1 MRSLLPSLTVGVG
14 ASSLPSLAVGAR
26 VGASFLPHV
35 RGWVRVLGAGFL
47 FLLFLFLSA
56 CTDSHSFRLRGDFQN
71 LRQADLFIYSTD
83 GGLAYV
89 DTIHIV
95 EGQFD
100 WQVPLDEEVTFYLI
114 FPNFSQQTVFARP
127 GDVIK
132 IQGDGGQLRALS
144 IKGSPDNDE
153 LTRFRLAHLGDRPDS
168 LRQAIERYV
177 KENEGSRVSLH
188 LMRQLTQQRKDGSR
202 LRVGEVLPAIVL
214 PPDSLQ
220 ASKDTLFIRPKQKD
234 ARPVLLFFW
243 ATWKRSSLDDF
254 YLVRKALRQNK
265 ELQPVSIS
273 LDYNAS
279 TYAYSLRADSIDFD
293 RRCYRLI
300 WDTPIVQQLAVR
312 DIPYYIL
319 ADANR
324 RVIALGSDWKH
335 DLQPAVDSL
344 LNSRKD
350 VQRP

>member
-1 MRSLLPSLTVGVG
+1 M
-14 ASSLPSLAVGAR
+14 
-26 VGASFLPHV
+26 
-35 RGWVRVLGAGFL
+35 
-47 FLLFLFLSA
+47 
-56 CTDSHSFRLRGDFQN
+56 
-71 LRQADLFIYSTD
+71 FIYSTD
-83 GGLAYV
+83 GGLTYV
-89 DTIHIV
+89 DTIHIF

-100 WQVPLDEEVTFYLI
+100 WQVPLEDEATFYLI
-114 FPNFSQQTVFARP
+114 FPNFSQQTIFARP
-127 GDVIK
+127 GDVVK

-153 LTRFRLAHLGDRPDS
+153 LTSFRLAHLDDRPDS
-168 LRQAIERYV
+168 LRRAIDRYV
-177 KENEGSRVSLH
+177 KENEGTRVSLH
-188 LMRQLTQQRKDGSR
+188 LMRQLTQQRKDASR
-202 LRVGEVLPAIVL
+202 LRVGQTLPAIVL

-220 ASKDTLFIRPKQKD
+220 EHQDTLFIRPKQKD

-243 ATWKRSSLDDF
+243 ATWKRSSLDEF
-254 YLVRKALRQNK
+254 YLVRNALRQNK
-265 ELQPVSIS
+265 DLQPVSIS

-324 RVIALGSDWKH
+324 RVIALGSDWKR

-344 LNSRKD
+344 RKSHEGA
-350 VQRP
+350 QRP

>member
-1 MRSLLPSLTVGVG
+1 MRSLLPFLTGGVG
-14 ASSLPSLAVGAR
+14 GGSIGDRA
-26 VGASFLPHV
+26 F
-35 RGWVRVLGAGFL
+35 
-47 FLLFLFLSA
+47 FLLSFILSFILSA

-100 WQVPLDEEVTFYLI
+100 WQVPLDDEATFYLI
-114 FPNFSQQTVFARP
+114 FPNFSQQTIFARP
-127 GDVIK
+127 GDVVK

-153 LTRFRLAHLGDRPDS
+153 LTRFRLAHLDDRPDS
-168 LRQAIERYV
+168 LRRAIGQYV

-188 LMRQLTQQRKDGSR
+188 LMRQLTQQRKDASR
-202 LRVGEVLPAIVL
+202 LRVGQTLPAIML

-220 ASKDTLFIRPKQKD
+220 DYQDTLFIRPKQKE

-243 ATWKRSSLDDF
+243 ATWKRSSLDDIF
-254 YLVRKALRQNK
+254 LLRKALRQNK
-265 ELQPVSIS
+265 DLQPVSIS
-273 LDYNAS
+273 LDYNPS
-279 TYAYSLRADSIDFD
+279 TYAYSLRADSINFD

-300 WDTPIVQQLAVR
+300 WDTPIVQQLSVR
-312 DIPYYIL
+312 DLPYYIL
-319 ADANR
+319 ADAHR
-324 RVIALGSDWKH
+324 RVIALGSDWQR

-344 LNSRKD
+344 PKSRD
-350 VQRP
+350 DAQRP

>member
-1 MRSLLPSLTVGVG
+1 MGIC
-14 ASSLPSLAVGAR
+14 
-26 VGASFLPHV
+26 
-35 RGWVRVLGAGFL
+35 LG
-47 FLLFLFLSA
+47 
-56 CTDSHSFRLRGDFQN
+56 N
-71 LRQADLFIYSTD
+71 
-83 GGLAYV
+83 
-89 DTIHIV
+89 
-95 EGQFD
+95 
-100 WQVPLDEEVTFYLI
+100 
-114 FPNFSQQTVFARP
+114 
-127 GDVIK
+127 
-132 IQGDGGQLRALS
+132 ALCHR
-144 IKGSPDNDE
+144 IKGIDFLQGYKASHRSE
-153 LTRFRLAHLGDRPDS
+153 LSRILVIVQIIVMSGR
-168 LRQAIERYV
+168 
-177 KENEGSRVSLH
+177 ENH
-188 LMRQLTQQRKDGSR
+188 IM
-202 LRVGEVLPAIVL
+202 PF
-214 PPDSLQ
+214 PDSLQ